1 MRKAQKL
8 SSHQQT
14 GFLFMEVILTKKIL
28 KYSATTIGAL
38 LVFILVLFAI
48 LIYVKNWDGGDG
60 VCPNMSRHEIT
71 GFVEKYAKQN
81 GASKIIFD
89 ENFEYVTDL
98 HQWKVPYRSDGHRYI
113 AKMTCL
119 GIILDNVGPYD

>member
-1 MRKAQKL
+1 
-8 SSHQQT
+8 
-14 GFLFMEVILTKKIL
+14 MEVILTKKIL

-38 LVFILVLFAI
+38 IVCILVLFAI

-60 VCPNMSRHEIT
+60 VCPNMRRHEIT